1 MLIFYQLLPL
11 SPLASRRRY
20 CCWNII
26 VVVGVSDLDPCR
38 QSCRR
43 RRLVVVKFSSFLA
56 VVSLIMSASVGI
68 CASSSAAS
76 RRCRQRQR
84 HPNRN

>member
-43 RRLVVVKFSSFLA
+43 RRLVVVA
-56 VVSLIMSASVGI
+56 VLSLLSAVSLLVAASVGF
-68 CASSSAAS
+68 CASLLATACRFC
-76 RRCRQRQR
+76 RRRR
-84 HPNRN
+84 HPY